1 MARGGGI
8 TDEQLGMIMNIIWLI
23 IIIGASGASIYLWM
37 RNEKR
42 QQRIEKALK
51 EHF

>member
-1 MARGGGI
+1 MKGGDQGLI
-8 TDEQLGMIMNIIWLI
+8 ISIIWFFI
-23 IIIGASGASIYLWM
+23 ILGAAGLSIYLWI

-51 EHF
+51 